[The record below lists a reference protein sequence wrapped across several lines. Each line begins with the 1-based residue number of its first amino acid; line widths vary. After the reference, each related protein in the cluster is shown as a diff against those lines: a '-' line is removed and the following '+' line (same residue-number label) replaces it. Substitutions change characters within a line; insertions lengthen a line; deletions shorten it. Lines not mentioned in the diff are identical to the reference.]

1 MQLCMGKQVTNK
13 QLHTEWKDIVV
24 RNEPQAWENL
34 LKFDMHCGSLKQL
47 SLKYLLC
54 NCSTAKNKQT
64 NKQTNKKQV
73 TLTVFWSSH
82 LSCMPVYSARDTLQT
97 SKDASKLNYIF
108 SVVEKLLPFVKT
120 CRRPITHL
128 SLLAGAVPWLH
139 GEVPEMYVPKYL
151 DFQQF

>member
-1 MQLCMGKQVTNK
+1 
-13 QLHTEWKDIVV
+13 
-24 RNEPQAWENL
+24 
-34 LKFDMHCGSLKQL
+34 
-47 SLKYLLC
+47 
-54 NCSTAKNKQT
+54 
-64 NKQTNKKQV
+64 
-73 TLTVFWSSH
+73 
-82 LSCMPVYSARDTLQT
+82 MPAYSVRDTLQT

-120 CRRPITHL
+120 CRRLITHL